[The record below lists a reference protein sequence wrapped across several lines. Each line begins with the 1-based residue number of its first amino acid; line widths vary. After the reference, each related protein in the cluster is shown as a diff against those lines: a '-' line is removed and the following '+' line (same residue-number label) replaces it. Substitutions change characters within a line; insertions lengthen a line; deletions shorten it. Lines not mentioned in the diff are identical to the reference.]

1 MDNLKLQD
9 EIKALKNLGEHLEQM
24 LKLISFEVCD
34 LPDDVLMLLD
44 KCVEIQAD
52 GQLNDLNINFLREFY
67 YTKKRE
73 NIESKLNVA
82 EQSATLKK
90 LRSSIKEADKE
101 ITALDRFTSTVSKRL
116 ISATALQRNITQMD
130 GKSKGLLDRL
140 KGLKAPDEFNIESV
154 IEKIDMLERS
164 KKSE

>member
-9 EIKALKNLGEHLEQM
+9 EVKALKNFGDHLEQM

-44 KCVEIQAD
+44 KCVEIQAY
-52 GQLNDLNINFLREFY
+52 GQLNDLNINYLREFY

-73 NIESKLNVA
+73 NIENKLTVA
-82 EQSATLKK
+82 QQSATLKK
-90 LRSSIKEADKE
+90 LRGSIKEADEE
-101 ITALDRFTSTVSKRL
+101 IAALERFTSTVSKRL
-116 ISATALQRNITQMD
+116 ISATELQRNITQIA

-140 KGLKAPDEFNIESV
+140 KGLKVPDDFNIEAV

-164 KKSE
+164 K